1 MNEIPRSVTLLV
13 QEIEA
18 SRRRDALARIVEQ
31 ERPRHRRGLFER
43 VTAPLRRVC
52 RVGE

>member
-18 SRRRDALARIVEQ
+18 SRRRDELARLVEQ
-31 ERPRHRRGLFER
+31 ERPRRHHGLFER
-43 VTAPLRRVC
+43 VTAPLRRVW
-52 RVGE
+52 RLGE